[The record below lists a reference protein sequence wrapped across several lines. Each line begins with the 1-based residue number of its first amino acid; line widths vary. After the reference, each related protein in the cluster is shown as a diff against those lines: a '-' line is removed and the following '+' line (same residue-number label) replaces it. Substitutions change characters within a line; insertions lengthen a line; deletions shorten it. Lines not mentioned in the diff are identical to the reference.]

1 MFLEGCLLSA
11 LVWVFDCNIVVLLFR
26 FGCDYFAGGGFGFGF
41 AFEGGLGG
49 EVGWWLL
56 GLGCFFSGGWCGID
70 SYLHRLCWMP
80 ACVGCLTGIVV
91 LCMCCGWFTAGG
103 FVLENALVVDVCGW
117 VCL

>member
-1 MFLEGCLLSA
+1 MVVGS
-11 LVWVFDCNIVVLLFR
+11 WVFLF
-26 FGCDYFAGGGFGFGF
+26 
-41 AFEGGLGG
+41 
-49 EVGWWLL
+49 W
-56 GLGCFFSGGWCGID
+56 GWCGID
-70 SYLHRLCWMP
+70 SYLHHLCWVP